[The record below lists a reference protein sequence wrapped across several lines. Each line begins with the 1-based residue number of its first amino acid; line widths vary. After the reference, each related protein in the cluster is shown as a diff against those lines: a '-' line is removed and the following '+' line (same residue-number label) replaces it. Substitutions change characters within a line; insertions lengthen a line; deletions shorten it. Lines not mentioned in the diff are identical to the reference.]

1 MKYIE
6 YINNLIKEQIKTQKK
21 IVLFGQNIN
30 AGSCLGGLTRGL
42 EIDKSSKIINSTN
55 AENSLCGFG
64 FGLMIS
70 DTSSIFFMKQLD
82 FLLLGIDHLVN
93 TYNIIRSAGL
103 GKHASFTIFPIIVD
117 NGFQGPQSSLNNFAE
132 FCSISRIP
140 GYSISNKID
149 ADEIIKSKLIEPG
162 FRIITVSQ
170 RLFHKDIFEPKQI
183 LFVNDEKTVFQ
194 YKKGNQLTI
203 ISFNFTFPQA
213 IELTSEFEKNGI
225 DVSLFNVNSP
235 IETNWKKIYE
245 DVENTK
251 NIIILDDSKSLNIAA
266 NTLMSNIIQKIELN
280 SKLIL
285 KKEIDHNWLTPNDD
299 EMKINYKELV
309 IEWKNT
315 LKKKSV

>member
-103 GKHASFTIFPIIVD
+103 GKNSSFTIFPIIVD

-132 FCSISRIP
+132 FCSIARIS
-140 GYSISNKID
+140 GYNITNKID
-149 ADEIIKSKLIEPG
+149 ANEILKSKLIEPG

-170 RLFHKDIFEPKQI
+170 RLFHEEIIEPKQI

-194 YKKGNQLTI
+194 YKKGNELTV
-203 ISFNFTFPQA
+203 ISFNFAFPQA
-213 IELTSEFEKNGI
+213 IELTSEFEKNG
-225 DVSLFNVNSP
+225 VTASLFNINSP
-235 IETNWKKIYE
+235 IETNWKKICE
-245 DVENTK
+245 DVKNTRH
-251 NIIILDDSKSLNIAA
+251 IIILDDSKSINIAA
-266 NTLMSNIIQKIELN
+266 NSLINNLMSEIELK
-280 SKLIL
+280 SKKIL
-285 KKEIDHNWLTPNDD
+285 KKEIDDKWLDPNEDM
-299 EMKINYKELV
+299 MKINYKKIV
-309 IEWKNT
+309 SEWKN
-315 LKKKSV
+315 KWK